1 MLGKRVCTRCVLG
14 LVKYFFLVNRAVIGF
29 VFFKYFWD
37 NSVCKRIRYDDM
49 YFVNDHNDFLM
60 MNNQSRNCFKN
71 TNTLMFPNWNY
82 VKKKENTTSNKNEPV
97 LNSLLFQLVWR
108 LAVSRKRVQPRSVPI
123 TLVQFACKL
132 MTLVKKV
139 Q

>member
-1 MLGKRVCTRCVLG
+1 MLRKRVCNRTVLG

-37 NSVCKRIRYDDM
+37 NSVCKRIRYNDM

-60 MNNQSRNCFKN
+60 MNNQSR
-71 TNTLMFPNWNY
+71 
-82 VKKKENTTSNKNEPV
+82 TSNKNEPV

-123 TLVQFACKL
+123 TLVQFACKF
-132 MTLVKKV
+132 MTLVKKSSINIAFWSV
-139 Q
+139 INS